1 MWESG
6 KSRERGTLPLS
17 VDINVTNLVDV
28 AFTLLVIFIIT
39 APMLQGGIDVRLPQT
54 QSTPI
59 TASEG
64 VIITVA
70 KDGKIYLGDL
80 PVESLDELAQRF
92 PDFVKSKKTNQVF
105 LKGDQDVPYG
115 RVLQVFTTLLQLN
128 VAEVALVVEPPARR
142 R

>member
-1 MWESG
+1 MWETG
-6 KSRERGTLPLS
+6 RSRERGTLPLS

-39 APMLQGGIDVRLPQT
+39 APMLQGGVQVQLPQT

-80 PVESLDELAQRF
+80 PVASLDELAQRF
-92 PDFVKSKKTNQVF
+92 PDFVKAKKTNQVF
-105 LKGDQDVPYG
+105 LKGDASVPYG
-115 RVLQVFTTLLQLN
+115 QVLQVFTTLLKLD
-128 VAEVALVVEPPARR
+128 VAQVNLVVEPPAGRR
-142 R
+142 